1 MYCLENIEHILFKC
15 HLAKFVWEM
24 FSEIFNLDSYPSSWD
39 DFCSSGLRGKGPFPI
54 SLIIFIFSGFAWA
67 LWTSRNKAAIEK
79 KIPRV
84 PTDVVYS
91 ALLLIQKWSIKL
103 KEKDQ
108 ERVLQIKESITKWFK
123 TLKPSNVLLSDVVEI

>member
-1 MYCLENIEHILFKC
+1 
-15 HLAKFVWEM
+15 
-24 FSEIFNLDSYPSSWD
+24 
-39 DFCSSGLRGKGPFPI
+39 
-54 SLIIFIFSGFAWA
+54 LIIFIFSGFAWA

-123 TLKPSNVLLSDVVEI
+123 TLKPSNVLLSDAVEI